1 MLIFFFIFDHIANFP
16 GRPEEGIGFPK
27 AGVPG
32 GSEPPCGCWEENLS
46 PLEEQP
52 VLFTAE
58 TSLDQGFVFCFFP
71 RLEIKARSP
80 ENSSTDIVLC

>member
-46 PLEEQP
+46 PLQEHPKEHP
-52 VLFTAE
+52 FSPIL
-58 TSLDQGFVFCFFP
+58 SLNKLV
-71 RLEIKARSP
+71 
-80 ENSSTDIVLC
+80 